1 MNDKIIDIAIDN
13 LEQKAIKTSLVNIA
27 LTAQGYVVNK
37 AKKAKLEW
45 SSILI
50 HAFEN
55 YILFDETEQKNIE
68 FMYNKV
74 FNDGRA

>member
-1 MNDKIIDIAIDN
+1 MNDKIIDVAIDN

-37 AKKAKLEW
+37 AKKVKLEW

-55 YILFDETEQKNIE
+55 YVLFNEAEQKNIE

-74 FNDGRA
+74 FNDGKT